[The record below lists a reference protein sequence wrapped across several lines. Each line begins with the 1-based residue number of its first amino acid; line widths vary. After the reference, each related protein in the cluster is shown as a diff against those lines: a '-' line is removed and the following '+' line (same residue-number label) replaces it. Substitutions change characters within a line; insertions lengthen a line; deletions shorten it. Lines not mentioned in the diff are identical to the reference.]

1 MAAAGKR
8 AIDLN
13 VDARDFHFI
22 LKAAKQ
28 LDRKLYSGLRTNLRK
43 AAEAATADV
52 KAEVLKAPRFPSTR
66 RSTRERQ
73 TSLRQQLA
81 AGTRVQIAASEGS
94 RRVGV
99 FIKTAPKT
107 PDGKTLV
114 VKYDSVDGW
123 RHPVFA
129 RRGEGHGSHKGKW
142 VTQYGRPYFGSVI
155 EKHADDME
163 RAVKR
168 ALDEAAD
175 AIGRLGH
182 K

>member
-1 MAAAGKR
+1 MGAR

-28 LDRKLYSGLRTNLRK
+28 FDRKLYSGLRAKLRK
-43 AAEAATADV
+43 AAEDATEDV
-52 KAEVLKAPRFPSTR
+52 RAEVVKEPRTR
-66 RSTRERQ
+66 AAKPQTRGLRE
-73 TSLRQQLA
+73 SLAR
-81 AGTRVQIAASEGS
+81 GTKVQIAATEGS
-94 RRVGV
+94 KKVGV
-99 FIKTAPKT
+99 FIRTAPTT
-107 PDGKTLV
+107 PAGRALV
-114 VKYDSVDGW
+114 SKYDNPAGW
-123 RHPVFA
+123 RHKVF
-129 RRGEGHGSHKGKW
+129 GEW
-142 VTQYGRPYFGSVI
+142 EANVPTQYGRPYFGSVI
-155 EKHADDME
+155 EKHADEME